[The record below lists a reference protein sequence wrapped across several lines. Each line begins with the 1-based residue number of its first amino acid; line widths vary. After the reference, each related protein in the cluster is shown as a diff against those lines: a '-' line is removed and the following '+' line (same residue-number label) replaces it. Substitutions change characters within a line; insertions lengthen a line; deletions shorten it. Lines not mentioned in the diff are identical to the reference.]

1 MTDFF
6 APALEQWRIQFLTK
20 VSEDL
25 DLPLDELLYR
35 YKDLTV
41 PKKAKKVPD
50 VLTDPCPI
58 KTSKGDVCKHSC
70 VPGQGTCKM
79 HGRPKVEKPPK
90 PPKKTKKKKLV
101 PEHNHRPFEVPT
113 EPCVLCSTHGDIFN
127 PSAASSDFMSLNL
140 EQRLLSIMNQM

>member
-1 MTDFF
+1 MADFF

-25 DLPLDELLYR
+25 GLPLDELLYR

-41 PKKAKKVPD
+41 PKKSKKVAV

-58 KTSKGDVCKHSC
+58 KTSKGEACKHNC
-70 VPGQGTCKM
+70 ILGQETCKM
-79 HGRPKVEKPPK
+79 HGRPKAEKPPK
-90 PPKKTKKKKLV
+90 PPKKSKKTKV
-101 PEHNHRPFEVPT
+101 IPEHNHRPFETPT
-113 EPCVLCSTHGDIFN
+113 EPCELCSSHGDIFN
-127 PSAASSDFMSLNL
+127 PCASTSDFMSLSL